1 MRNTERIYNL
11 KDQINQ
17 IFKEIEVY
25 SSQALHSLA
34 KQRCVELTEM
44 VKGIDHLKHKDALL
58 EAISRKINSIE
69 EDAIIFEG
77 NGKPRK
83 MSNNELDIVKRLV
96 FVPGEADSDDA
107 AWEVA
112 KACLILRQYDKAL
125 PEFNRLID
133 NRYKIVPSAKNVLRC
148 CIGMSA
154 MDDAIAK
161 YHEWFLSG
169 IFSLDQL
176 ENIRTFL
183 QEILY
188 KKNINTLLTKPRRES
203 VEHEQ
208 GTPEDEY
215 IDIIAVKLCLNGD
228 SSEGKETTLKV
239 THQKGD
245 TFNVVVPKNNQALLD
260 YFKIGHKIKSL
271 EIYSSSIIFT
281 DQCQVSEISKI
292 QSGSRQGDYSVRM
305 KILESE

>member
-1 MRNTERIYNL
+1 MRNAERSYNL
-11 KDQINQ
+11 KDRINQ

-34 KQRCVELTEM
+34 KQRCVELAEM
-44 VKGIDHLKHKDALL
+44 VKGSAQLTHKEALL

-69 EDAIIFEG
+69 EDAINFEG

-83 MSNNELDIVKRLV
+83 MSSNELDIVKRLV
-96 FVPGEADSDDA
+96 FVSGEADNDA
-107 AWEVA
+107 ATWEVA

-125 PEFNRLID
+125 LEFNRLID
-133 NRYKIVPSAKNVLRC
+133 NRYKLVPSAKNVLRC

-154 MDDAIAK
+154 MDDAIGK

-188 KKNINTLLTKPRRES
+188 KKNINTLLSKPRQEG
-203 VEHEQ
+203 VDHEQ
-208 GTPEDEY
+208 GTPDDEY
-215 IDIIAVKLCLNGD
+215 IDIIEVKLCMNGD
-228 SSEGKETTLKV
+228 SGEGKETTLEV
-239 THQKGD
+239 THQKGE

-260 YFKIGHKIKSL
+260 YLKIGKDIKSL
-271 EIYSSSIIFT
+271 ELYSSSIIFT
-281 DQCQVSEISKI
+281 DQCRVCEKSKI
-292 QSGSRQGDYSVRM
+292 KSGERQGDYSVCMSIM
-305 KILESE
+305 KSD